1 MELNRTT
8 MKRLMLLITFT
19 VILLVAVM
27 RLDAVYTGLRFL
39 LGILSPFLT
48 GAIIAF
54 ILHVPMGFLERKLF
68 GKLTQKKGKRPGFVR
83 PLSLLLTLVLVFA
96 ALLVMVLIV
105 LPQLGE
111 TISGL
116 GVTISTGFNRLILWA
131 EAQFASNPQIME
143 WLNGLT
149 FNWEKIISSVVD
161 FLRNGAGNMLG
172 STINAAVSIATTIGN
187 FFIAFIFS
195 IYLLL
200 QKEKLALQCK
210 KVLFA
215 LLPKKAAAKVT
226 EIAALSHRIFAS
238 FITGQCLEAVI
249 LGTMFFV
256 VMTLFSMPYALLV
269 SCLISITA
277 LIPIVGA
284 FIGCA
289 VGVFLLLFVSPVKAL
304 TFLIMFLILQQLEG
318 NLIYPHVVGNS
329 IGLPSIWVLAAV
341 TLGGSLM
348 GVAGMLFFIPFT
360 SVVYTIFRQY
370 VNRRLNEKNIVIQ

>member
-149 FNWEKIISSVVD
+149 FNWE
-161 FLRNGAGNMLG
+161 
-172 STINAAVSIATTIGN
+172 
-187 FFIAFIFS
+187 
-195 IYLLL
+195 
-200 QKEKLALQCK
+200 
-210 KVLFA
+210 
-215 LLPKKAAAKVT
+215 
-226 EIAALSHRIFAS
+226 
-238 FITGQCLEAVI
+238 
-249 LGTMFFV
+249 
-256 VMTLFSMPYALLV
+256 
-269 SCLISITA
+269 
-277 LIPIVGA
+277 
-284 FIGCA
+284 
-289 VGVFLLLFVSPVKAL
+289 
-304 TFLIMFLILQQLEG
+304 
-318 NLIYPHVVGNS
+318 
-329 IGLPSIWVLAAV
+329 
-341 TLGGSLM
+341 
-348 GVAGMLFFIPFT
+348 
-360 SVVYTIFRQY
+360 
-370 VNRRLNEKNIVIQ
+370 